1 MKGSLELSHFLC
13 QINYIMSKIMSNSHI
28 TVSDFKEF
36 YLQQSKPRSI
46 RRLHKILK
54 DKYPK
59 RKLVSLAT
67 IFRHSNSENWSSQCE
82 QVDMKLSDKL
92 MEKTVDKKV
101 KEHDEIASQLEQTS
115 TKALQSVL
123 DAFNKGIGAEIKK
136 PEQILSL
143 VKASVESQKLLNT
156 INGLPSSISGH
167 VQYDSEDVA
176 KLKNHIQE
184 LYLSINQDLV
194 QKMDEKKKQKLN

>member
-1 MKGSLELSHFLC
+1 
-13 QINYIMSKIMSNSHI
+13 MSNSHI
-28 TVSDFKEF
+28 TISDFKEF

-46 RRLHKILK
+46 RRLHKTLK
-54 DKYPK
+54 EKYPK

-82 QVDMKLSDKL
+82 QVDIKLSDKL

-101 KEHDEIASQLEQTS
+101 KEHDEIASQLELTTS
-115 TKALQSVL
+115 KALESLL

-167 VQYDSEDVA
+167 VQYDSEDVH
-176 KLKNHIQE
+176 KLKQHINE
-184 LYLSINQDLV
+184 LYQSINQDLILKV
-194 QKMDEKKKQKLN
+194 DEKKKQKLN